1 MKILL
6 LGSSGLLGKELN
18 KILKKKN
25 KIINNGIKSRKHD
38 LTSKENLKK
47 ILLKENYDLVIN
59 SIAVT
64 NLDYCEKNKK
74 LSKKINVDI
83 LKDIFLIKKKFILKF
98 KLIQISTDQV
108 YNSQKNKLGKEKSKR
123 IFLNEYT
130 KQKIKAEQICEYNN
144 ALILRTN
151 FFANKKR
158 SLFKWIIDNAK
169 GGKEYFLFNDIYFNP
184 LRINTICK
192 MIEKIISS
200 KKFLFK
206 GIYNVGSKNPLSK
219 SEFGLKIINKLK
231 ISNSKHIVCSS
242 KNFFKIKRP
251 YNMCMDV
258 DKFEKKFQI
267 NLPKLENE
275 IIDEINENFKS
286 KN

>member
-1 MKILL
+1 M
-6 LGSSGLLGKELN
+6 
-18 KILKKKN
+18 
-25 KIINNGIKSRKHD
+25 
-38 LTSKENLKK
+38 
-47 ILLKENYDLVIN
+47 
-59 SIAVT
+59 
-64 NLDYCEKNKK
+64 
-74 LSKKINVDI
+74 SKKINVDI

-98 KLIQISTDQV
+98 RLIQISTDQV

-251 YNMCMDV
+251 YNMCMNV